1 MIVSELKDGAVYSTE
16 IKPSRWRLVSGII
29 MLFFAAYIWFHPLA
43 TMVGLA
49 LYLGLAFIVMG
60 IGYLA
65 VSTKATIGR
74 DMFVGILDILIGVI
88 FVSNLGI
95 TAATMP
101 IIFAFWSL
109 AIGIV
114 QLVEAYQLRKL
125 GFSWGMSVISGVV
138 GVVFA
143 YLILAYPLL
152 GMLTL
157 STIIGI
163 YVLLYGMFEIM
174 SYFMLKRI

>member
-1 MIVSELKDGAVYSTE
+1 
-16 IKPSRWRLVSGII
+16 
-29 MLFFAAYIWFHPLA
+29 
-43 TMVGLA
+43 
-49 LYLGLAFIVMG
+49 
-60 IGYLA
+60 
-65 VSTKATIGR
+65 
-74 DMFVGILDILIGVI
+74 MFVGIFDILIGVI

-109 AIGIV
+109 SIGIV

-157 STIIGI
+157 SPIIGI

>member
-1 MIVSELKDGAVYSTE
+1 MIVSEIKGDEIYSPE
-16 IKPSRWRLVSGII
+16 IKASGWRLVSGVI

-49 LYLGLAFIVMG
+49 LYLGIAFIIMG

-74 DMFVGILDILIGVI
+74 DMFIGILDILIGI
-88 FVSNLGI
+88 ILVSNLGI

-101 IIFAFWSL
+101 IILAFWSL
-109 AIGIV
+109 AIGVV

-138 GVVFA
+138 GIIFA

-157 STIIGI
+157 STFIGI

-174 SYFMLKRI
+174 SYFMLKRL

>member
-1 MIVSELKDGAVYSTE
+1 MIISEIKGDQVYSTE
-16 IKPSRWRLVSGII
+16 IKPSRWRLVSGTI

-60 IGYLA
+60 VGYLA

-74 DMFVGILDILIGVI
+74 DMFVGMLDILVGII
-88 FVSNLGI
+88 LVSNLGI

-101 IIFAFWSL
+101 IILAFWSL
-109 AIGIV
+109 AVGIV
-114 QLVEAYQLRKL
+114 QLVEAYQLKKL
-125 GFSWGMSVISGVV
+125 GFSWSMPIISGVV

-157 STIIGI
+157 STLIGV

-174 SYFMLKRI
+174 SYFMLKRL